1 VRLPLALLLIGQ
13 AAALGQ
19 NGGWGPAPASQPAY
33 TLIYTGRLFGYY
45 RYPDEQATTQTGC
58 PAFADA
64 LASPQVRLML
74 TTLTELRRSA
84 AGPQVFVSMGDDFA
98 PELLARAMRDQEPG
112 SPNFGNMLMKDL
124 FETNASGD
132 HWESAFETGQAG
144 LSEALNSGKV
154 PSDNVACLMR
164 LAGINSMVPG
174 EQDFAF
180 GADRVRELAR
190 FLAEPG
196 TGDYKPVQMLAANL
210 AIVSSVHKP
219 EPPLPSN
226 ALPARIR
233 DALVSRA
240 GVSIDLPAQVMP
252 WLQRVSV
259 TTPETVAVFDCPA
272 DPENPRDFKLPSE
285 AGSACTPVQRHNNS
299 NNEYAL
305 AKPAHASANFLSYYT
320 LDPGTNHAIC
330 AEYSDK
336 TKENVFCKLFS
347 VAYPFL
353 QYRPDSPGTTPAPYY
368 LSTPEAGSPAEATAV
383 FGVMDPT
390 LIGYVGQFHYTFA
403 NRASRFDTKLQIGD
417 PVEAVRQILALCSA
431 DESCARARKIV
442 LAQMPV
448 VRALQL
454 AAEVKGIDLIVA
466 QADYEH
472 ATETENRSRPISSSA
487 PAYVLAPGFSFDPHR
502 DVAMSLNLRRADV
515 YFAKGEQDAKWEYL
529 ANHVY
534 DQTVPPV
541 SQHSLGIEAGEIEE
555 LQRATAKTVASPVSH
570 TAAENYES
578 LALLAIQQFCGSDVA
593 LLQRRDIF
601 SDFAKAIAYWP
612 ANHQY
617 GEQQLLDEILW
628 KGDFA
633 FCLPVKGSTLKK
645 MLKDS
650 ANFDS
655 DDLHSL
661 SLQTE
666 KGRGLSTLGI
676 ETPQTSSDPP
686 LIRGQPVEDNKLYGV
701 AMTDYLAFGDT
712 GYPELTSEAVLP
724 RVRIT
729 SVGILHRLTGLACKR
744 LPGTGA
750 CPDNQPIDS
759 FRYFQP
765 VAQLPFDTTPGLTA
779 AEQLRRWAT
788 SALQPQRDET
798 TLFESAPLAPET
810 AVRRRGAWWFSLEN
824 LSVEYDLSF
833 IRGSDQAIPANFSG
847 INTFSQLSAPESSRI
862 GLWTRARGGYLFPR
876 WFEFYAS
883 GEEKFT
889 YSAVRI
895 PNASGNGGFGPYQAT
910 LTDNLLRAEVG
921 LLSKPLSKKVPVRL
935 LLSENLLTQLADP
948 FLELLE
954 TPPCNSPGCVPQA
967 TIYKVNNLGR
977 NDLVMTRL
985 GARFENP
992 GNSRWF
998 EAGRQYGENV
1008 GVPVGYSIQG
1018 PGRSQPFSC
1027 TLAGNLSLT
1036 ECLSADPLFNTQS
1049 TVLANLQ
1056 NQPVAGWFLNF
1067 HAVVPLYQTKL
1078 QLTLDNYAELFDRRA
1093 ADTTFDTRFYE
1104 DVTMALKFPIW
1115 GNLTF
1120 APQVEVFF
1128 FQNKVIPGQAL
1139 LTNHYTFVSSS
1150 LKLEYNFDWHRGVGI
1165 LRALRYP
1172 QAQSPAT
1179 PSP

>member
-1 VRLPLALLLIGQ
+1 MPL
-13 AAALGQ
+13 
-19 NGGWGPAPASQPAY
+19 
-33 TLIYTGRLFGYY
+33 
-45 RYPDEQATTQTGC
+45 
-58 PAFADA
+58 
-64 LASPQVRLML
+64 
-74 TTLTELRRSA
+74 
-84 AGPQVFVSMGDDFA
+84 
-98 PELLARAMRDQEPG
+98 
-112 SPNFGNMLMKDL
+112 
-124 FETNASGD
+124 
-132 HWESAFETGQAG
+132 H
-144 LSEALNSGKV
+144 
-154 PSDNVACLMR
+154 
-164 LAGINSMVPG
+164 
-174 EQDFAF
+174 
-180 GADRVRELAR
+180 
-190 FLAEPG
+190 
-196 TGDYKPVQMLAANL
+196 
-210 AIVSSVHKP
+210 
-219 EPPLPSN
+219 
-226 ALPARIR
+226 
-233 DALVSRA
+233 
-240 GVSIDLPAQVMP
+240 
-252 WLQRVSV
+252 
-259 TTPETVAVFDCPA
+259 
-272 DPENPRDFKLPSE
+272 
-285 AGSACTPVQRHNNS
+285 
-299 NNEYAL
+299 
-305 AKPAHASANFLSYYT
+305 
-320 LDPGTNHAIC
+320 
-330 AEYSDK
+330 
-336 TKENVFCKLFS
+336 
-347 VAYPFL
+347 
-353 QYRPDSPGTTPAPYY
+353 
-368 LSTPEAGSPAEATAV
+368 
-383 FGVMDPT
+383 
-390 LIGYVGQFHYTFA
+390 
-403 NRASRFDTKLQIGD
+403 
-417 PVEAVRQILALCSA
+417 
-431 DESCARARKIV
+431 
-442 LAQMPV
+442 
-448 VRALQL
+448 RALQL
-454 AAEVKGIDLIVA
+454 AAEMKGVDLIVA

-515 YFAKGEQDAKWEYL
+515 YFAKGEDNAAWEYL

-534 DQTVPPV
+534 DQMVPAV
-541 SQHSLGIEAGEIEE
+541 TQHSRGIEA
-555 LQRATAKTVASPVSH
+555 LQTATAKTVASPASH

-578 LALLAIQQFCGSDVA
+578 LRYSPCS
-593 LLQRRDIF
+593 
-601 SDFAKAIAYWP
+601 SFAEATWRSCNIATSSPTSQKPAYWP

-645 MLKDS
+645 MLQDS

-655 DDLHSL
+655 EDLHSL

-676 ETPQTSSDPP
+676 VTPQTSSDPP
-686 LIRGQPVEDNKLYGV
+686 LIRGQPIEDNKLYGV

-729 SVGILHRLTGLACKR
+729 SVGILHRLTGLACGH
-744 LPGTGA
+744 LPGAGV
-750 CPDNQPIDS
+750 CPDNEPIDS
-759 FRYFQP
+759 SGYFQP

-779 AEQLRRWAT
+779 AEQLRRWVT
-788 SALQPQRDET
+788 SALQPQPDET
-798 TLFESAPLAPET
+798 TLFESPPHAPENE
-810 AVRRRGAWWFSLEN
+810 VRRLGVWWFSLEN
-824 LSVEYDLSF
+824 LSAEYDLSF
-833 IRGSDQAIPANFSG
+833 IRGSDQTIPANFSG

-862 GLWTRARGGYLFPR
+862 GLWTRTRGGYLFPR
-876 WFEFYAS
+876 WFDFYAS

-895 PNASGNGGFGPYQAT
+895 PNAGGYGNFGPYQAT

-967 TIYKVNNLGR
+967 TVYKVSNLGR

-998 EAGRQYGENV
+998 EAGREYGENV
-1008 GVPVGYSIQG
+1008 GVPVGYAIQD

-1027 TLAGNLSLT
+1027 ALAGNLSLT
-1036 ECLSADPLFNTQS
+1036 ECLTADPLFNTQS
-1049 TVLANLQ
+1049 SVLADLQ

-1067 HAVVPLYQTKL
+1067 HTVVPLYQTKL

-1093 ADTTFDTRFYE
+1093 GDTTFDTRFYE

-1139 LTNHYTFVSSS
+1139 LTNHYTFVTSS